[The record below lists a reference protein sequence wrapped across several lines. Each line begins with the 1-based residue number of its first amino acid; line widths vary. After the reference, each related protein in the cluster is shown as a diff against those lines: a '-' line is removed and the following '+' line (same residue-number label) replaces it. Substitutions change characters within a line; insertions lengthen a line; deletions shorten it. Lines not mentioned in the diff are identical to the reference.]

1 MKPREILFAIVLI
14 VILAFA
20 MYMLVYTGTPVLI
33 PDTLIEEGEKE

>member
-20 MYMLVYTGTPVLI
+20 MYMLMYTGTPVLI
-33 PDTLIEEGEKE
+33 PDTPIEEGEKK